1 MKKENILNELRSEID
16 EWLQQKENRNIVL
29 LAKKSDVNET
39 SIRRAYN
46 QQSLLKSDN
55 LLKLLVYL
63 KNEPRLK
70 SLVNRCPESIS
81 CYLKS
86 SFPHLMMNESAKTE
100 IAFELDEALNDF
112 YSYVIYKRISH
123 RDCVSRQ
130 NIFSWLG
137 ELGETKLE
145 ELIGREII
153 TEDING
159 VLHVIKND
167 FSLSPHLLKRHT
179 HKLIDVFFKPD
190 EIVDG
195 GPGMLRNISESVNI
209 DGYKRVQEV
218 LLEASNEVLKTINA
232 NPGKIPLVYVGML
245 DSMSFSN
252 KNIIGAL

>member
-1 MKKENILNELRSEID
+1 MNKENILNELRSEID
-16 EWLQQKENRNIVL
+16 EWIAQKENRNIVQ

-63 KNEPRLK
+63 KDEARLTK
-70 SLVNRCPESIS
+70 LINRCPESIAR
-81 CYLKS
+81 YLKN
-86 SFPHLMMNESAKTE
+86 SFPHLMMNESSGTKV
-100 IAFELDEALNDF
+100 AFELDEALNDF

-137 ELGETKLE
+137 ELGKTKLD

-153 TEDING
+153 SEDING
-159 VLHVIKND
+159 TLHAVKSD
-167 FSLSPHLLKRHT
+167 FSLSPNLLKRHT

-190 EIVDG
+190 QIING

-209 DGYKRVQEV
+209 DGYKRVQKV
-218 LLEASNEVLKTINA
+218 LLNASNEILKTINE
-232 NPGKIPLVYVGML
+232 NPGEIPLVYVGML
-245 DSMSFSN
+245 DSMSFTN
-252 KNIIGAL
+252 KNITGAL

>member
-16 EWLQQKENRNIVL
+16 EWVEQKENRNIVL

-63 KNEPRLK
+63 KNEPRLTALINSCPDHIAS
-70 SLVNRCPESIS
+70 SLKN
-81 CYLKS
+81 
-86 SFPHLMMNESAKTE
+86 SFPHLMMNESRKTE
-100 IAFELDEALNDF
+100 VAFELDEALNDF

-123 RDCVSRQ
+123 KDCISKQ
-130 NIFSWLG
+130 DIFSWLG
-137 ELGETKLE
+137 ELGKTKLD

-153 TEDING
+153 TEDANG
-159 VLHVIKND
+159 VLHAIKND
-167 FSLSPHLLKRHT
+167 FSLSPRLLKRHT

-190 EIVDG
+190 DIIDG
-195 GPGMLRNISESVNI
+195 GPGMLRNISESVNVN
-209 DGYKRVQEV
+209 GYKRVQEV
-218 LLEASNEVLKTINA
+218 LLEASNEILKTINA

-245 DSMSFSN
+245 DSMAFSN